1 MLWRGSEMTRQQRQA
16 RQAQVEHPRLYAL
29 QQHGP
34 IRLLGS
40 LLWTPKAQKVARK
53 AAQAAPRA
61 QAPVTRAYRPFMAA
75 SEPRTVVVHIHAGA
89 VVNF

>member
-1 MLWRGSEMTRQQRQA
+1 MTRQQRQA
-16 RQAQVEHPRLYAL
+16 RQAQIEHPKLYAL

-53 AAQAAPRA
+53 AAKHAQAAPRA
-61 QAPVTRAYRPFMAA
+61 QEAPVTRAYRPFIAA
-75 SEPRTVVVHIHAGA
+75 SAPRTVVVHIHTGA
-89 VVNF
+89 VVHF